1 MRLQILLLCLI
12 SAINTFIHYG
22 LISPLNRAKMFFLHE
37 FFRFVIMFGVCH
49 YFCSKASG
57 LLKNKRKIIKYLN
70 IWGVTSVILII
81 CMGLQ
86 TIMKIDLG
94 MINFGALCTTLEFES
109 YRYYTIV
116 TCVFF
121 SVSFFQIKNSILEE
135 PRETAMDQKIFEKQM
150 QIMKKLKCV
159 IIIFSGVSLF
169 LIISD

>member
-1 MRLQILLLCLI
+1 MT

-22 LISPLNRAKMFFLHE
+22 LINPFYRAKMFFLHE

-57 LLKNKRKIIKYLN
+57 LLKNKRKIIKWLN
-70 IWGVTSVILII
+70 IWGIVSVFLII

-94 MINFGALCTTLEFES
+94 MIDFGALCTTLEFES

-116 TCVFF
+116 TCIFF
-121 SVSFFQIKNSILEE
+121 SLSFFQIKTSILEE
-135 PRETAMDQKIFEKQM
+135 PRETVLDNKNFEKQM
-150 QIMKKLKCV
+150 QTMKKLKCV
-159 IIIFSGVSLF
+159 IIIFSSVSLF
-169 LIISD
+169 LILSD